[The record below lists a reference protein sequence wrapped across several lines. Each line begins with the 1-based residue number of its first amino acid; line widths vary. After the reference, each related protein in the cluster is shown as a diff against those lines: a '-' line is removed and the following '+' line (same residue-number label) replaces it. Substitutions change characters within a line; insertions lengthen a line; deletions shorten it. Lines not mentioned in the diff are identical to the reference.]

1 MYKYLKFRSLL
12 FKIFVISLIVLTFY
26 AYYWKTIDQVVHQNA
41 FFHSNRPFSSSDAS
55 HEYNRNDS
63 QNLATFKNTII
74 ETSALSSNVSHN
86 PTNLSTAIVMVST
99 SSNSQISS
107 SSNISKLPENVKSKI
122 MRELIKTTIT
132 TTSNSSINSNL
143 IRAMYKS
150 GHSISIPEQ
159 CPEFGEKMNLAI
171 IIMSAPRNNK
181 SRTAI
186 RQTWGHYGQRND
198 ISILFIIGTTFNKE
212 IEESLHREQTMYG
225 DIIRGNFIDSYSNLT
240 FKTISI
246 LEWINLYCRKVNF
259 ILKTD
264 DDMFINVPRLLLF
277 LTKHQREKNIIF
289 GRLAKNWKPIRNKKN
304 KYYVSMEQYKLPVFP
319 DFTTGPAY
327 LFSKDIVPN
336 LYEGALNQTFLPLE
350 DVFITGIVA
359 QSLGIKRVQAQGF
372 LNTRISYAPCNVQK
386 GISIHKVRYGEQFD
400 LWKKLLDGKSNCKL

>member
-1 MYKYLKFRSLL
+1 
-12 FKIFVISLIVLTFY
+12 
-26 AYYWKTIDQVVHQNA
+26 
-41 FFHSNRPFSSSDAS
+41 
-55 HEYNRNDS
+55 
-63 QNLATFKNTII
+63 
-74 ETSALSSNVSHN
+74 
-86 PTNLSTAIVMVST
+86 MVST

-107 SSNISKLPENVKSKI
+107 SSNILKLPENVKSKT
-122 MRELIKTTIT
+122 MRKLIKTTIT

-143 IRAMYKS
+143 IRAMYES

-159 CPEFGEKMNLAI
+159 CPELGEKMNLAI

-186 RQTWGHYGQRND
+186 RQTWGHYGHRND
-198 ISILFIIGTTFNKE
+198 ISVLFIIGATFNKE
-212 IEESLHREQTMYG
+212 IEESLYREQTMYG

-246 LEWINLYCRKVNF
+246 LEWINVYCHKVDF

-277 LTKHQREKNIIF
+277 LSKHQRDKNIIF

-304 KYYVSMEQYKLPVFP
+304 KYYVSMAQYKLPVFP

-336 LYEGALNQTFLPLE
+336 LYKQALNQTFLPLE

-386 GISIHKVRYGEQFD
+386 GISIHKVHYGEQFD